1 MRFTREIIFQDTA
14 VQRTNATKW
23 GKMQESY
30 NEALYDNYKMWAE
43 YVWSQWVRYKNKT
56 VKRKQATSEKKKDK
70 GKCHILES
78 PLTQAPA
85 TSDSLTTRE
94 VPPTNT
100 PPVPEQET
108 LALTPPRHRT
118 PTNHLSGTPSLSTP
132 LRNLRIGYTTPS
144 SSSAIESRRPLKR
157 TMDDADDAYDA
168 IPQPDAKRRMLEPSI
183 AELLLYHLRHGHIH
197 PSVVMQCVAEVQS
210 EKGELS
216 DMEPSLGENS
226 LSAPSRVTTSHDQ
239 EILLSS
245 PGQEVVTHSDG
256 NLMEEIIHHPVPIYP
271 RYQRISICSNLTNIE
286 VSMNTPQSP
295 KHGLSWSNESLELPI
310 MPAQIVTTIQ

>member
-1 MRFTREIIFQDTA
+1 M
-14 VQRTNATKW
+14 
-23 GKMQESY
+23 
-30 NEALYDNYKMWAE
+30 
-43 YVWSQWVRYKNKT
+43 
-56 VKRKQATSEKKKDK
+56 KRKQATSEKKKDK

-144 SSSAIESRRPLKR
+144 SSSAIDSRRPLKR

-210 EKGELS
+210 EKGESS

-226 LSAPSRVTTSHDQ
+226 LSAPSRVTTSHNQ

-256 NLMEEIIHHPVPIYP
+256 NLMEEIIHYPVPIYP
-271 RYQRISICSNLTNIE
+271 RYQRISICSNLLILKY
-286 VSMNTPQSP
+286 P
-295 KHGLSWSNESLELPI
+295 
-310 MPAQIVTTIQ
+310 

>member
-1 MRFTREIIFQDTA
+1 MRFTREVILQDAA
-14 VQRTNATKW
+14 VQRANATKW
-23 GKMQESY
+23 GEIQESY

-118 PTNHLSGTPSLSTP
+118 PTHHLSGTPSLSTP

-144 SSSAIESRRPLKR
+144 SSSAIDSSPPRRPLKR
-157 TMDDADDAYDA
+157 TMDNAGDAYDA
-168 IPQPDAKRRMLEPSI
+168 IPQPDTKRRMMEQSI
-183 AELLLYHLRHGHIH
+183 VQLLLYHLRHGHIH
-197 PSVVMQCVAEVQS
+197 PSVVMQCVAQVQS
-210 EKGELS
+210 EKGESSDIESTLGPNSLTPLGRVTPFDSLS
-216 DMEPSLGENS
+216 NNQGMLLPSLSQEDVQS
-226 LSAPSRVTTSHDQ
+226 DTT
-239 EILLSS
+239 
-245 PGQEVVTHSDG
+245 P
-256 NLMEEIIHHPVPIYP
+256 MEEIIRHPVPIYP
-271 RYQRISICSNLTNIE
+271 PYERISFCSDFPNI
-286 VSMNTPQSP
+286 
-295 KHGLSWSNESLELPI
+295 
-310 MPAQIVTTIQ
+310 